1 MLSNDLPGKVQS
13 CTVICKSLAF
23 WLRIRAMLCPKVM
36 LSASSPNESQSHSYS
51 REGICKKHIRHRHDS
66 PQVCSTKMH
75 QTTLKPTKRRGWK
88 TCIILKWILSSHP
101 KTIATSTDFKDP
113 IPTASGSA
121 PILPWFFAGSPSAS
135 CICSEGVK
143 CCWQGAWSNWIAPFR
158 ARWPSLQ
165 ALVQSPEAGYNTKPV
180 TTLHKT
186 S

>member
-23 WLRIRAMLCPKVM
+23 WLRICAMLCPKVM
-36 LSASSPNESQSHSYS
+36 LSASSPNESQRHSYS
-51 REGICKKHIRHRHDS
+51 REGICEKPIRHRHDS
-66 PQVCSTKMH
+66 PQVCSTKMP

-88 TCIILKWILSSHP
+88 KCIILKWILSSHQKP
-101 KTIATSTDFKDP
+101 LRLQPTSRIRFQQRLDRHPFCLV
-113 IPTASGSA
+113 SVQSA
-121 PILPWFFAGSPSAS
+121 RHRQAVSAK
-135 CICSEGVK
+135 GVK

-165 ALVQSPEAGYNTKPV
+165 ALVQSPAAGYNT
-180 TTLHKT
+180 TQT